1 MKVIRTFSAETDT
14 VAASGDRLDLMQTFV
29 RIVEAGSLSGAAAQL
44 NTTQPTISRRLQALE
59 RTLGLRLL
67 QRSTRAMRLTED
79 GERCFERAKALLEN
93 WEAFEAELRG
103 VGDEP
108 KGSLR
113 VLAPHAFGQEQF
125 VRPLAEFLHA
135 HPAVNVEW
143 LLRDDVRDMIGEGI
157 DCALQVGEVRDPA
170 VVAIKLVD
178 VPRIAVASP
187 LVLQGAPVPQHAQA
201 LSELPWLALRTYYR
215 NEVSLTH
222 TVTGEVRAFAIRPRL
237 SSDNLYV
244 CRNAALSG
252 LGAVI
257 VSAWMVADDLAA
269 GRLVRLAPEWQAPSL
284 PLYLTY
290 PYARFYPARLRRFV
304 SAMREAAPLVLQGA
318 AQAIITPPAT
328 SPGAVRGGA

>member
-1 MKVIRTFSAETDT
+1 MKNVQPPPATSA
-14 VAASGDRLDLMQTFV
+14 AGDRLDLMQTFV

-44 NTTQPTISRRLQALE
+44 NTTQPTVSRRLQALE
-59 RTLGLRLL
+59 RTLGVRLL

-79 GERCFERAKALLEN
+79 GERCFERAKVLLEN

-135 HPAVNVEW
+135 HPLMSVEW
-143 LLRDDVRDMIGEGI
+143 LLRDDVHDMIGEGI

-178 VPRIAVASP
+178 VPRIVVASP
-187 LVLQGAPVPQHAQA
+187 AVLQGAPVPQHAQA
-201 LSELPWLALRTYYR
+201 LSDLPWLALRTYYR

-222 TVTGEVRAFAIRPRL
+222 AATGEIRQFAIRPRL

-244 CRNAALSG
+244 CRNAALAG

-257 VSAWMVADDLAA
+257 VSAWMVADDIAA
-269 GRLVRLAPEWQAPSL
+269 GRLLRLAPEWQAPSL

-304 SAMREAAPLVLQGA
+304 AAMREAAPLVLQGA
-318 AQAIITPPAT
+318 AVAIIPLAT
-328 SPGAVRGGA
+328 SPGAACGRA